1 MLRSS
6 PDNLRLCKMP
16 YLFNTVRTANQ
27 FETNKE
33 EPTMLWILVIIWLF
47 LNLLVKIIKKRR
59 HRNILIAYKKR
70 RRREFYA
77 LYRVE

>member
-1 MLRSS
+1 
-6 PDNLRLCKMP
+6 MP

-59 HRNILIAYKKR
+59 HRNILIAYKKH
-70 RRREFYA
+70 RRRE
-77 LYRVE
+77 L

>member
-1 MLRSS
+1 
-6 PDNLRLCKMP
+6 MP

-47 LNLLVKIIKKRR
+47 LNLLVKIIKKED
-59 HRNILIAYKKR
+59 IETY
-70 RRREFYA
+70 
-77 LYRVE
+77 

>member
-1 MLRSS
+1 
-6 PDNLRLCKMP
+6 
-16 YLFNTVRTANQ
+16 
-27 FETNKE
+27 
-33 EPTMLWILVIIWLF
+33 MLWILVIIWLF